1 MQVILKKDVQNLGE
15 AGDLVNVK
23 DGYARNFL
31 FPNNVAELA
40 TEGSLAARERNIARI
55 KAKSEKLHQEALEKA
70 EKIEAV
76 ELISLSAK
84 AGESGKLFGTITTK
98 KLAEELLNKTGI
110 EVDRKSIILDN
121 PINHVGSFVMTVK
134 LSSKVKAK
142 LNVEV
147 SASET
152 IKEYFGRIPA
162 GDENDVKN
170 RWNLLDYGDVVVHIM
185 HFEQR
190 ETYALE
196 KFWNHAFKLERDE
209 WEEESKEFA
218 KYE

>member
-1 MQVILKKDVQNLGE
+1 MKVILKADIKGVGKKDEVIN
-15 AGDLVNVK
+15 AS

-31 FPNNVAELA
+31 LPNNVAEIA

-70 EKIEAV
+70 EKIEAA

-98 KLAEELLNKTGI
+98 KLAEELLAKTGI

-152 IKEYFGRIPA
+152 IKEAI
-162 GDENDVKN
+162 E
-170 RWNLLDYGDVVVHIM
+170 
-185 HFEQR
+185 
-190 ETYALE
+190 ET
-196 KFWNHAFKLERDE
+196 
-209 WEEESKEFA
+209 EEA
-218 KYE
+218 